1 MIKDVAEIIKKNIK
15 IKINYQKQKDDPR
28 NYQVSFSKINKKINY
43 KIKNNLKSYIKK
55 NLFQFLKTK
64 NLILTMKNIITIRK

>member
-43 KIKNNLKSYIKK
+43 KIK
-55 NLFQFLKTK
+55 
-64 NLILTMKNIITIRK
+64 II